1 VLGWGCVDGRQIKPQ
16 VLPTPG
22 GVSSNQSRKAN
33 RSIVSPA
40 PSAGAVLAYS
50 GLMRRA
56 FPILALS
63 LALGM
68 PAAEVN
74 AKPTTADLTDLPLE
88 ALMDIEVP
96 KVYAASKI
104 EQRETQAPASI
115 TVVGSDEIKKYG
127 YRTLADILASVPG
140 LNVSYDRNYDFLG
153 IRGVSLGDFNS
164 RMLLLVNGHRVNNNL
179 TDGAAI
185 GTDFILDID
194 LIDRVEVIRGPEAV
208 LYGNNAFFGVIN
220 VVTRQGGQVNGVES
234 SVEYGSFNTY
244 KARLTY
250 GKLFTNGVQM
260 LLSGTYYDNAGQSS
274 LYYPEFDQRINPGN
288 PLASNNGVAQ
298 NMDGDLYGSFFG
310 SLGYRD
316 FTLEGA
322 FNHRE
327 KENPT
332 AQYLTTFNDPR
343 LRTTDERSYAA
354 FKYAHSFP
362 DIVDVTAQLYY
373 DRYNYDIGYPF
384 GTTLYQEQDFGE
396 WWGAELQLNKRL
408 WDRHVITLGAEYRD
422 DFRQDSSIFDPT
434 APDQGSYTST
444 NRQNYGIYVQGD
456 FEVRTNLHLIAGL
469 RYDQYGDFEPALDP
483 RVAAI
488 YRAWEKSTFKAIYGT
503 AFRAPNFTELSDPRF
518 QDIKPEKITSYE
530 LVYEQDIGRHLRS
543 SLSGFYNQM
552 NDLIVLDSGSFTN
565 FNANTKGVELALEGF
580 WASGIRGRA
589 SYSFQDTQD
598 TAAGWSVPDSPNHLL
613 KFNLS
618 VPIVKD
624 KVFVG
629 LEYQYTSDRLSL
641 NTTYVNNQPITVQGE
656 DAASFGIFNLTL
668 FSQKLVKNLEFS
680 ASVYNVLDAR
690 YSDPASSY
698 HTPDVIRQNGR
709 SFRLKLTYRF

>member
-1 VLGWGCVDGRQIKPQ
+1 
-16 VLPTPG
+16 
-22 GVSSNQSRKAN
+22 
-33 RSIVSPA
+33 
-40 PSAGAVLAYS
+40 
-50 GLMRRA
+50 MRRA
-56 FPILALS
+56 SPILALS

-68 PAAEVN
+68 AAAEVT
-74 AKPTTADLTDLPLE
+74 ATPTAADLTELPLE
-88 ALMDIEVP
+88 ALMNIEVP
-96 KVYAASKI
+96 KVYAASKV
-104 EQRETQAPASI
+104 EQPETQAPASVTI
-115 TVVGSDEIKKYG
+115 VSSEEIKKYG

-140 LNVSYDRNYDFLG
+140 FNVSYDRNYDFLG
-153 IRGVSLGDFNS
+153 ARGVSLGDFNS
-164 RMLLLVNGHRVNNNL
+164 RMLLLVNGHRINNNL

-220 VVTRQGGQVNGVES
+220 VITRQGGQVNGVETS
-234 SVEYGSFNTY
+234 AEYGSFDSY
-244 KARLTY
+244 KVRVTY

-260 LLSGTYYDNAGQSS
+260 LLSGTYYDSAGQSS

-288 PLASNNGVAQ
+288 SLARNNGVAQ
-298 NMDGDLYGSFFG
+298 NLDGDSYGSAFG
-310 SLGYRD
+310 SLGYAD

-354 FKYAHSFP
+354 LKYAHSFP
-362 DIVDVTAQLYY
+362 EVVDVTAQLYY

-384 GTTLYQEQDFGE
+384 GTTLYQEQDAGE

-408 WDRHVITLGAEYRD
+408 WDRHVITLGTEYRD
-422 DFRQDSSIFDPT
+422 DFRQDSSILNPT
-434 APDQGSYTST
+434 VPDQGSYSRT
-444 NRQNYGIYVQGD
+444 NRQSYGVYVQGD

-483 RVAAI
+483 RVAVI
-488 YRAWEKSTFKAIYGT
+488 YRPWEKSTFKAIYGT

-518 QDIKPEKITSYE
+518 HNINPEEITSYE
-530 LVYEQDIGRHLRS
+530 LVYQQGIGRHLRS

-565 FNANTKGVELALEGF
+565 FDAETKGVELALEGF

-589 SYSFQDTQD
+589 SYSFQDTRNNTQ
-598 TAAGWSVPDSPNHLL
+598 GWDVPDSPNHLL

-618 VPIVKD
+618 VPLVRD
-624 KVFVG
+624 KVFAG
-629 LEYQYTSDRLSL
+629 LEYQYTSNRRSL
-641 NTTYVNNQPITVQGE
+641 HNATDPSGQPITVQGE
-656 DAASFGIFNLTL
+656 DAGGFGIFNLTL
-668 FSQKLVKNLEFS
+668 FSQHLVKNLEFS
-680 ASVYNVLDAR
+680 ASVYNVLGTT
-690 YSDPASSY
+690 YGDPASRF
-698 HTPDVIRQNGR
+698 HTQDIIGQDGR